1 MSNKGL
7 IMTYKEALN
16 EADKVGASKIQG
28 LGHLAMTI
36 KTLSLVHAINPELVY
51 NGAVKEKLTGNKVR
65 KLGPIELG
73 RLMSV

>member
-1 MSNKGL
+1 
-7 IMTYKEALN
+7 
-16 EADKVGASKIQG
+16 
-28 LGHLAMTI
+28 MTI